1 MARETIDFG
10 IDLGTTNSA
19 IAVLRGTRAEVVKN
33 NLDADI
39 TPSAVAIN
47 RMGIVTVGMRAKGK
61 LEDARSAEDAYI
73 EFKRRMGT
81 DAAYRFRS
89 AGVNKLPE
97 ELSAE
102 VLRSLRENVA
112 QRLGDEIRA
121 AAITIPA
128 AFAQRQCEATK
139 RAAEMSGF
147 VQCPLLQEPV
157 AASLAY
163 GFQRETARR
172 SFWMV
177 FDFGGGTFDAA
188 VMKAEDGDIQV
199 VNHGGDNFLGGT
211 DIDWALIERFIIP
224 ELQANYN
231 LPDFRR
237 GSARWRTA
245 LAKLKRVVEMAKV
258 ELSCAT
264 TTQLDSC
271 AFEDAD
277 GEWVD
282 LEGMTLTQ
290 AQVAQVT
297 EPLIVRA
304 AEKCRAVLAEKNL
317 PLSSIDRVLL
327 VGGPTLA
334 PYFRDILGETLGVP
348 LDHSVDPLTVVAQG
362 AAIFA
367 GTQRLDRALRA
378 GSQSASSGRET
389 YRLTLSYAP
398 IGPDDD
404 PSVNGEVA
412 STTGAPPPEGCRIT
426 FVNRM
431 TGWTS
436 GEIPLGAEGRF
447 RLRLRAVGGEQ
458 NVFAITVRDGRGEVL
473 QTDVSELRY
482 TIGVTVKA
490 QITCN
495 DLSVELA
502 GNEVMMVVP
511 KGTAYPFKKVVR
523 GVVTNVA
530 LKRGEPGQVAIPILE
545 AIGGEAGRK
554 GDHNLK
560 LGDLIMWSEDLRHDL
575 PMGSD
580 LELTL
585 SAKEPGSIRVEA
597 YIPLLDETVHT
608 HIHYARGVGV
618 AEAEL
623 WQSCEREKA
632 RLPKLV
638 EDSGASIDAESRRRA
653 ETLMVQLDELWK
665 GIEDPAEAQKI
676 QQRIIELRILLD
688 NIEEAVHVPTLL
700 RIIEARLALI
710 DKQVGRMTSGQ
721 MSKADELRHRFEEQQ
736 RAPDPADLETLGREV
751 GELFYDVC
759 SEVPGYWK
767 GFLHWLHERRDKM
780 ANATEADLLFAQGV
794 RAAEQDDIEAMRRA
808 VVRLLDLLPPDEQAE
823 AARGHNSGITQL

>member
-1 MARETIDFG
+1 MSNGPNREMRRERVWVTFGTGGVDPRSVLAFDVKRVQEAPEKRVEEPKLSPEERQLTRLYVTFATNVWRLRRQVLDTETGEPKEGFERVARYVASLAGALEDASVTIEDYDGRPYDAGDAVKAIAFEPREDLRRDEYVETLLPTVRWKNAQGKQVFCSWRKWWWGKPPKRPNRRRCAMARETIDFG

-530 LKRGEPGQVAIPILE
+530 LY
-545 AIGGEAGRK
+545 
-554 GDHNLK
+554 
-560 LGDLIMWSEDLRHDL
+560 S
-575 PMGSD
+575 
-580 LELTL
+580 LTL
-585 SAKEPGSIRVEA
+585 
-597 YIPLLDETVHT
+597 
-608 HIHYARGVGV
+608 
-618 AEAEL
+618 
-623 WQSCEREKA
+623 CE
-632 RLPKLV
+632 
-638 EDSGASIDAESRRRA
+638 
-653 ETLMVQLDELWK
+653 
-665 GIEDPAEAQKI
+665 KI
-676 QQRIIELRILLD
+676 I
-688 NIEEAVHVPTLL
+688 
-700 RIIEARLALI
+700 
-710 DKQVGRMTSGQ
+710 
-721 MSKADELRHRFEEQQ
+721 
-736 RAPDPADLETLGREV
+736 
-751 GELFYDVC
+751 
-759 SEVPGYWK
+759 K
-767 GFLHWLHERRDKM
+767 GFENGGD
-780 ANATEADLLFAQGV
+780 
-794 RAAEQDDIEAMRRA
+794 
-808 VVRLLDLLPPDEQAE
+808 
-823 AARGHNSGITQL
+823 RGRGGGR